1 MKKSIL
7 LTLTAVS
14 ASLFTACLF
23 ENNPDSRAMAT
34 ARFEMKASTVAS
46 PLAKASASSGLIIG
60 DSSGLQIEL
69 SEARVLVSRIK
80 LESEDDDRDCD
91 SSAAVLKKDGDS
103 SETEIE
109 DEHDGDCGDESEF
122 SVRGPFVIDLLTG
135 TSTPDLGSITVPAGT
150 YRKLKIELH
159 HGGEND
165 SNGLHDSTLTAKGT
179 LTLPDGAVV
188 PFSLAVRLNEN
199 ISIRNAAGITLDGS
213 TVNTIL
219 VGLAAGDW
227 FKGLDL
233 TSCLGS
239 LDSAS
244 LAGGIAVTED
254 SPIGKCL
261 DAEHFLK
268 DNIRKSFHAEE
279 RHDDD
284 DDDEIEDD
292 ENEDDHSGQVK

>member
-7 LTLTAVS
+7 LTLTAAS

-23 ENNPDSRAMAT
+23 ENNSDSRAMAT
-34 ARFEMKASTVAS
+34 ARFEMKASALAT
-46 PLAKASASSGLIIG
+46 PLAKASATSGLVIG
-60 DSSGLQIEL
+60 DSSGLKIEL

-91 SSAAVLKKDGDS
+91 SSAGALRKDGDS

-109 DEHDGDCGDESEF
+109 DEDDGDCEDESEF

-165 SNGLHDSTLTAKGT
+165 SNGLRDSTLTAKGT
-179 LTLPDGAVV
+179 VTLPDGAAI
-188 PFSLAVRLNEN
+188 PFSLALRLNEN

-233 TSCLGS
+233 SRCLGT

-244 LAGGIAVTED
+244 LAGGITVTED

-268 DNIRKSFHAEE
+268 DNIRESFHAEE

-284 DDDEIEDD
+284 DEVEDD
-292 ENEDDHSGQVK
+292 EKEDDHSGQVK